1 MAPIGLAQQ
10 ERQTLCDL
18 LVELGPEAPT
28 LCAGW
33 MTADL
38 AAHLVVRERRPDSGP
53 GLVWP
58 PLAGYTDKV
67 RRSVRDRTP
76 WEDLVA
82 TVRRGPPFLL
92 RPFDGAMNTV
102 EFFIH
107 VEDVRRAQ
115 AGWEPRPLS
124 PEMADALWTRLGPGG
139 MAKKVAATIVLS
151 SPERPEKESGT
162 GRRVVVTGDPGELT
176 MFGAGRQGA
185 ARVGITGDADLAAQ
199 LRTASLGV

>member
-1 MAPIGLAQQ
+1 MAPTTLAQQ

-18 LVELGPEAPT
+18 LVQLGPEAPT
-28 LCAGW
+28 LCSGW
-33 MTADL
+33 VTADL

-58 PLAGYTDKV
+58 PLAGHTEKV

-76 WEDLVA
+76 FEDLVA

-124 PEMADALWTRLGPGG
+124 PEMADALWTRVGPGG
-139 MAKKVAATIVLS
+139 MAKKVAATVVLAS
-151 SPERPEKESGT
+151 RGRPEKESGA
-162 GRRVVVTGDPGELT
+162 GQRVVVTGDPGELT

-185 ARVGITGDADLAAQ
+185 TRVGITGDAGLATQ
-199 LRTASLGV
+199 LRAASLGV